1 MDVKKF
7 YLLVLSFIICILSIS
22 AINATED
29 TENENVISVDNNLET
44 NVLSDDVSDS
54 EKNSE
59 IILKENDNDE
69 EYKFRTEKTTTVN
82 GDTLTFIDLNSAIN
96 SNSNSTIDLSNNY
109 KYNNAADSEF
119 VNGIYISPNL
129 IAYDNEL
136 ILNENNTLKV
146 WNITNLDLN
155 VKNFEIIPV
164 VDTGDGPYIERSH
177 YRGTEIYMGNITNHS
192 STDFHIPIS
201 ELLKNN

>member
-1 MDVKKF
+1 MRIYTSLSEKNLKILRRCFLEMDVKKF

-29 TENENVISVDNNLET
+29 IENEDVISVDNNLET

-59 IILKENDNDE
+59 IILKENDND
-69 EYKFRTEKTTTVN
+69 
-82 GDTLTFIDLNSAIN
+82 
-96 SNSNSTIDLSNNY
+96 
-109 KYNNAADSEF
+109 
-119 VNGIYISPNL
+119 
-129 IAYDNEL
+129 
-136 ILNENNTLKV
+136 
-146 WNITNLDLN
+146 
-155 VKNFEIIPV
+155 
-164 VDTGDGPYIERSH
+164 GDGPFIERSH
-177 YRGTEIYMGNITNHS
+177 YRSTEIYMGNITNHS